1 MLYKTYAVSRN
12 NRVVLYCNFVI
23 VAHRAVWTGWDIAKS
38 TGVYDPVTDICAYY
52 QYPLSGFGYNAADL
66 ICDAFCTVVSIGFNF
81 QYLFTSFG
89 KLGEMIVKD
98 NVLRSVL
105 ILSINSYLLYANLN
119 VTDQMTILK
128 DIVRVE
134 YAVRGEIAIRAEE
147 LRKQLSVSP
156 NSLPFTRIT
165 NCNIGNPQ
173 QLAQRPIT
181 FFRQVAALVD
191 YPDLLRSE
199 SNLFKPDARERA
211 AKYLAAIGSAGA
223 YSHSQG
229 VPIVRREVADFIE
242 KRDGFAAD
250 PENIFLTAGA
260 SPAVQLVLNSLIS
273 HPKVGIMIPIPQYPL
288 YTASI
293 ALFNG
298 TAIPYYLDEAKNWGL
313 SKEELARSLAKA
325 RSEGVEVRAL
335 CIINPGNPTGQCLSL
350 ENMNEVVEFCK
361 KENIV
366 LLADEV
372 YQTNI
377 YKPAERPFHSFK
389 KVVKSKGPEY
399 DNFELISFHS
409 VSKGMV
415 GECGRRG
422 GYFECTNIDPE
433 VMAQFYKIASISLCP
448 PVHGQLMVGL
458 MTNPPKEGDASYAE
472 YRKEMDDIYQS
483 LVRRSNTLAKA
494 LNKLEGV
501 SCNEAEGA
509 MYLFPTITLPRKA
522 VEAAKALGKQP
533 DDMYCMELLNET
545 GVCVVPGS
553 GFWQKEGTWHFRST
567 FLAPENQMG
576 EFAESLA
583 RFHEKFMNKY
593 R

>member
-1 MLYKTYAVSRN
+1 MVRPQLQRRTIRSQHPPGYKP
-12 NRVVLYCNFVI
+12 LNFLQIDCDMSGKKPFKPKPEI
-23 VAHRAVWTGWDIAKS
+23 VAEFIVQLKESNSDASAYLTVYPFQGLDWATTSQVNLILRVTMVQVEEKSIEMQRTAKQAS
-38 TGVYDPVTDICAYY
+38 
-52 QYPLSGFGYNAADL
+52 
-66 ICDAFCTVVSIGFNF
+66 
-81 QYLFTSFG
+81 
-89 KLGEMIVKD
+89 K
-98 NVLRSVL
+98 VLRVESM
-105 ILSINSYLLYANLN
+105 
-119 VTDQMTILK
+119 QK

-199 SNLFKPDARERA
+199 SDLFKPDARERA

-298 TAIPYYLDEAKNWGL
+298 TAVPYYLDEAKNWGL
-313 SKEELARSLAKA
+313 SKEELARSLSKA

-433 VMAQFYKIASISLCP
+433 
-448 PVHGQLMVGL
+448 
-458 MTNPPKEGDASYAE
+458 
-472 YRKEMDDIYQS
+472 
-483 LVRRSNTLAKA
+483 
-494 LNKLEGV
+494 
-501 SCNEAEGA
+501 
-509 MYLFPTITLPRKA
+509 
-522 VEAAKALGKQP
+522 
-533 DDMYCMELLNET
+533 
-545 GVCVVPGS
+545 
-553 GFWQKEGTWHFRST
+553 
-567 FLAPENQMG
+567 
-576 EFAESLA
+576 
-583 RFHEKFMNKY
+583 
-593 R
+593 

>member
-1 MLYKTYAVSRN
+1 MLQVEEKSIEMQRT
-12 NRVVLYCNFVI
+12 
-23 VAHRAVWTGWDIAKS
+23 AKQAS
-38 TGVYDPVTDICAYY
+38 
-52 QYPLSGFGYNAADL
+52 
-66 ICDAFCTVVSIGFNF
+66 
-81 QYLFTSFG
+81 
-89 KLGEMIVKD
+89 K
-98 NVLRSVL
+98 VLRVESM
-105 ILSINSYLLYANLN
+105 
-119 VTDQMTILK
+119 QK

-298 TAIPYYLDEAKNWGL
+298 TAVPYYLDEAKNWGL

-458 MTNPPKEGDASYAE
+458 MTNPPKEGDPSYPE